1 MIDFNTLKNPRTKDI
16 EKYIDFDVKFGDQW
30 VSYTSTPDDFISGE
44 IYKSLRNGE
53 VSVAPGDEYDWK
65 DDKWVIRSEEQKA
78 QLTLYEQEDKSQRVL
93 MLTSQIN
100 ALADKIEFG
109 LSTDIEQDKA
119 NLLALRKER
128 AMLV

>member
-30 VSYTSTPDDFISGE
+30 VSYTSTPDDFISGD
-44 IYKSLRNGE
+44 IYKSLRNGD
-53 VSVAPGDEYDWK
+53 VSVAPGEDFDWK
-65 DDKWVIRSEEQKA
+65 ENKWVSRSEERKA
-78 QLTLYEQEDKSQRVL
+78 QILSFEQDDKSQRVL

-128 AMLV
+128 ATLV